1 MEWIETTGKTL
12 EEAQRTALEQLGVA
26 MDEAE
31 FEVLSEPRAGLFG
44 RSRGQ
49 ARVRARVRPRPPR
62 PKEDRRDRRRRPGS
76 SADGKRRGAG
86 RERAGQRDNGQ
97 VQEGASVMSASGEEG
112 SDGPELGIE
121 VPLAQQ
127 AEVAERFLT
136 GVLDRFGL
144 PATLEVREL
153 DADTV
158 ELAIQ
163 GGDLGLLIGP
173 RGTTVEALQDLTRT
187 VVQRRTGARRGRILV
202 DVAGYRQR
210 RRQALERFVRSVAE
224 QVLREGRE
232 QVLEPM
238 GPPDRKVV
246 HDTINTIPGVTTRS
260 RGEEPQRRVVIVPQ
274 RDES

>member
-62 PKEDRRDRRRRPGS
+62 PKEERRDRRRRPGS